1 MTEDFL
7 ERMKHNMRL
16 ADKMAVI
23 CRDQGK
29 SAIRAKCPDCDG
41 HLQMRYK
48 GPKAF
53 RFWCD
58 GTCGK
63 RMMG

>member
-1 MTEDFL
+1 MIEQFVKTV
-7 ERMKHNMRL
+7 KL

-23 CRDQGK
+23 CKEKGK
-29 SAIRAKCPDCDG
+29 TAIRAKCPDCDG
-41 HLQMRYK
+41 YLQMRYR

-63 RMMG
+63 RAMG

>member
-1 MTEDFL
+1 MSEFVD
-7 ERMKHNMRL
+7 RMMATVKL

-23 CRDQGK
+23 TKKKGK
-29 SAIRAKCPDCDG
+29 SAIQAKCPDCDG
-41 HLQMRYK
+41 YLQMRYG
-48 GPKAF
+48 GPRSF

-63 RMMG
+63 QMMG

>member
-1 MTEDFL
+1 MSSFGEQMIKTV
-7 ERMKHNMRL
+7 KL

-23 CRDQGK
+23 CKRDGK
-29 SAIRAKCPDCDG
+29 TAIRAKCPDCDG
-41 HLQMRYK
+41 YLQMRYS
-48 GPKAF
+48 GTRAF